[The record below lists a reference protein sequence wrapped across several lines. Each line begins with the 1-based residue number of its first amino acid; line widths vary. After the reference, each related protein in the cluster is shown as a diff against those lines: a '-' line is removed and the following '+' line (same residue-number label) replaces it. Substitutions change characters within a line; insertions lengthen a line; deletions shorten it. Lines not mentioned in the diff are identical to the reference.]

1 MNKLSRREKILIYVL
16 ACFLIGMFG
25 LYFVVKPS
33 FENYLAVSAQVEEA
47 QFTQQSMEMAID
59 NIPAIM
65 QSRDDGNLKLAELKT
80 PFSAELPNEG
90 VDKLLTQLCLG
101 YSLSPRSLA
110 IQSNELQ
117 NVETF
122 TEHYSENGASAAVGG
137 TNTTTA
143 TENTNNANTTGG
155 TQTRTSVVK
164 MEVTGNQANFYRLL
178 DAVANRPDIIISS
191 FDITSEALPQ
201 TGTTNSGTT
210 TTSVSY
216 SGYVPKL
223 SASNNVVISVTFTVY
238 MVAK

>member
-25 LYFVVKPS
+25 LYFIVKPS
-33 FENYLAVSAQVEEA
+33 LENYLAVSAQVEEA
-47 QFTQQSMEMAID
+47 QFTQQSMAMAID
-59 NIPAIM
+59 NIPATM
-65 QSRDDGNLKLAELKT
+65 QSRDEANSKLVELKT

-101 YSLSPRSLA
+101 YSLAPRSLA
-110 IQSNELQ
+110 IQSNEPQ

-122 TEHYSENGASAAVGG
+122 TEYHSENGAAAAVGG
-137 TNTTTA
+137 TNTTT
-143 TENTNNANTTGG
+143 TENTNNVDTTGG

-164 MEVTGNQANFYRLL
+164 MELTGNQANFYRLL
-178 DAVANRPDIIISS
+178 DAVSNRPDMIISS
-191 FDITSEALPQ
+191 FDITSETLPQ
-201 TGTTNSGTT
+201 SGTT
-210 TTSVSY
+210 TSGSTTTNVAY

-223 SASNNVVISVTFTVY
+223 DGTNNVVISVVFTVY